1 MGHSLII
8 SSFSFLLAIV
18 RLDRWSF
25 AGGEIRTGDLW
36 CRKRPLCQL
45 RHNHFLSFIGSRNKF
60 FPVPSS
66 FWSFWVLL
74 KDEFERFLAVKLF
87 NGTLKLKNG
96 EIASKWKKCFHDLLK
111 PPSLKLAMKKDIKHS
126 FGAFLGTKNPFAT
139 TTPPPLSP
147 PPLLYDPSFGQ
158 AVNVFSMFFAMMLI
172 FEEKLHWFLQPLS
185 TLLFMVC

>member
-1 MGHSLII
+1 M
-8 SSFSFLLAIV
+8 
-18 RLDRWSF
+18 WSF

-45 RHNHFLSFIGSRNKF
+45 RHNHKHNHCHFLSFIGSKNKF

-139 TTPPPLSP
+139 TTAPSFAPPPSP
-147 PPLLYDPSFGQ
+147 SSLWPQFRPSSKCFLH
-158 AVNVFSMFFAMMLI
+158 VFAMKLI